1 MIRARIMLVPVL
13 AVASIVLGGAANGFW
28 SSSGDGV
35 GSGGT
40 GTTVAVSLTPGAP
53 VADLHPGSSSDVSL
67 TVSNPNRTLVH
78 LDSLALDSG
87 GGTGGFSV
95 DPAHASCSVAAL
107 SFTTQTNGGS
117 GWTVP
122 ARVGT
127 VDGTLAVELTNA
139 LSMSLDAANACQ
151 GATASVYLTAL
162 P

>member
-1 MIRARIMLVPVL
+1 MLLPVL
-13 AVASIVLGGAANGFW
+13 AAASIVLGGAANAYW
-28 SSSGDGV
+28 SASGGGA

-40 GTTVAVSLTPGAP
+40 GTTVAVTLTPGAP
-53 VADLHPGSSSDVSL
+53 VADLHPGRSSDVAL
-67 TVSNPNRTLVH
+67 TVSNPNRALVH
-78 LDSLALDSG
+78 LGSLALDTG

-95 DPAHASCSVAAL
+95 DPAHAACSVAAL

-127 VDGTLAVELTNA
+127 TDGTLAVVLTNA

-151 GATASVYLTAL
+151 GVSATIYLTAG